1 MREIIINNK
10 KFSISETN
18 YGWWDV
24 VSRGLWEP
32 FTFKIIDKFVE
43 KDDVCIDL
51 GAWFGFISLYCAQT
65 AVEIHSVEP
74 DIVAFTDLKN
84 SANNTEKYE
93 RIILHNCAIANYN
106 GLVKM
111 GNPNNLGDSMTRFNQ
126 EKNQFEVKCY
136 TISTFCQINNINK
149 VDFLKVDIE
158 GSEEY
163 LFQDI
168 DFFEKYQPT
177 LFVQLHRGWF
187 LNSSSA
193 MENFKKVSKIYKHM
207 YDENL
212 NRLDNLNDNIS
223 TCVLSQKFL

>member
-1 MREIIINNK
+1 MKKINIKNK
-10 KFSISETN
+10 EFLVSEHN
-18 YGWWDV
+18 IGWWSV
-24 VSRGLWEP
+24 VSNGSWEP
-32 FTFKIIDKFVE
+32 FTFNIIDKFVDE
-43 KDDVCIDL
+43 ESVCIDL
-51 GAWFGFISLYCAQT
+51 GAWLGFISLYLAQI
-65 AVEIHSVEP
+65 VNKVHSVEP
-74 DIVAFTDLKN
+74 DTVAFTDLKN

-136 TISTFCQINNINK
+136 TMSTFCQINNINK

-223 TCVLSQKFL
+223 TCVLSQKLL